1 MNIICLI
8 GIQQFLYLYSI
19 HTYENY
25 IALLIY
31 VNGVICHSFIKTKY
45 GLCIS
50 YYDILINFDEENRVV
65 ISDLSNSFN
74 SYAKMLNIR
83 HRHWSVQ
90 MFCGHFRKLVPNVDV
105 RRRGS
110 TKREYQFPSLNECK
124 MYFREKY
131 SLGSDLFEIN

>member
-31 VNGVICHSFIKTKY
+31 VNGVIYHSFIKTKY

-50 YYDILINFDEENRVV
+50 YYDILIDNAHRAS
-65 ISDLSNSFN
+65 SD
-74 SYAKMLNIR
+74 AR
-83 HRHWSVQ
+83 AT
-90 MFCGHFRKLVPNVDV
+90 G
-105 RRRGS
+105 
-110 TKREYQFPSLNECK
+110 E
-124 MYFREKY
+124 
-131 SLGSDLFEIN
+131 LFIFLIQEAIPITW